1 MFLFKLNLECDD
13 IIIIII
19 IVVTLGLVL
28 GRALAAVAARDI

>member
-1 MFLFKLNLECDD
+1 MFLFKLNLECVD
-13 IIIIII
+13 I

>member
-13 IIIIII
+13 IVIII